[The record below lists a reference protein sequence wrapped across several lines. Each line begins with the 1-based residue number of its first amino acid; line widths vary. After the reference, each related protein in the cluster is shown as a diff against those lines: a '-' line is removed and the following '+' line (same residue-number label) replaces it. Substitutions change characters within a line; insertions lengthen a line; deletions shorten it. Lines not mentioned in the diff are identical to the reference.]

1 VTVFAILLL
10 LFVSATLVVYSLL
23 STSSTAWERYSENFT
38 NTADNQLQKLF
49 VFTDSRKLLFLF
61 VGSLLLIPTL
71 LVYMGQSPVLILI
84 VVCAILASPKI
95 IMNHLAEK
103 RRNAINMALPAALQQ
118 ISGAMRAGSTFTTA
132 IQAMV
137 AEQEGPI
144 SQEFSLMLREQRLGS
159 RLEEALENLGER
171 VQTEEMDLVISAAL
185 IAQDVG
191 GNLSEILHRL
201 SDTIRRKL
209 EMEGKIKALTAQGVL
224 QGRVVTMLPF
234 LVLGALMFIEPEA
247 TRAIYK
253 GLLGW
258 MFLAVIA
265 VMQIIG
271 GSMIRKIVRIEI

>member
-1 VTVFAILLL
+1 MTVFAILLL

>member
-1 VTVFAILLL
+1 MTVLAILLL
-10 LFVSATLVVYSLL
+10 IFVSATMVIYSLL
-23 STSSTAWERYSENFT
+23 STSTNAWERYSENFT

-61 VGSLLLIPTL
+61 VGSLLLIPAL
-71 LVYMGQSPVLILI
+71 LIYLGQSPVLIVI
-84 VVCAILASPKI
+84 AVCVILSAPKI

-103 RRNAINMALPAALQQ
+103 RRNAINMALPSALQQ

-137 AEQEGPI
+137 AEQNGPI

-201 SDTIRRKL
+201 SETIRRKL

-234 LVLGALMFIEPEA
+234 LVLGALLFIEPEA

>member
-1 VTVFAILLL
+1 MTVLAILLL
-10 LFVSATLVVYSLL
+10 IFVSATMVIYSLL
-23 STSSTAWERYSENFT
+23 STSTNAWERYSENFT

-61 VGSLLLIPTL
+61 VGSLLLIPAL
-71 LVYMGQSPVLILI
+71 LIYLGQSPVLIVI
-84 VVCAILASPKI
+84 AVCVILSAPKI

-103 RRNAINMALPAALQQ
+103 RRNAINMALPSALQQ

-137 AEQEGPI
+137 AEQNGPI

-201 SDTIRRKL
+201 SETIRRKL